1 MKEINNFFNKKG
13 ETLYLIASDEAIE
26 FLNNSIESDFIT
38 SLRTISDKGIFQ
50 TLIEACSKNKV
61 GFDITSDAELEKDEF
76 LHGQTKYKVI
86 VSVTLD
92 QEDDF
97 VDSMFNNG
105 IETTLLGHT
114 TKGELRMDDESF
126 GFISEYAK

>member
-50 TLIEACSKNKV
+50 TLIDRK
-61 GFDITSDAELEKDEF
+61 
-76 LHGQTKYKVI
+76 
-86 VSVTLD
+86 SV
-92 QEDDF
+92 
-97 VDSMFNNG
+97 V
-105 IETTLLGHT
+105 
-114 TKGELRMDDESF
+114 
-126 GFISEYAK
+126 

>member
-50 TLIEACSKNKV
+50 ALIEACSKNKV
-61 GFDITSDAELEKDEF
+61 GFDITSDAELEEDEF

>member
-61 GFDITSDAELEKDEF
+61 GFDITSDAELEEDEF